1 MNKFTFLDKP
11 YDLYSGSAR
20 GLGLLSAIL
29 LAALLQALPAMGQIP
44 DAPGGNALDNQVTLN
59 MRDANIRAVVHWL
72 GNMTGKKFIID
83 PRVKGDMTIFAK
95 EPLSIDDAY
104 DVVVE
109 AMRVYGYA
117 AVESNGVVR
126 IVPDIRAKTLP
137 FDLASVLDGDSETDM
152 ASYVVR
158 LQNLP
163 SLELLSQLKPLI
175 PPSGHIA
182 ATSPNTLLLIDARD
196 NVKRLAK
203 LAEHIDSQGSME
215 FDIIPLQSAP
225 ANSMK
230 EVLQG
235 LFNKDKQQITIA
247 ADDRS
252 NTLLV
257 SGSPALRRQLRQ
269 MANSL
274 DKPQSADANTR
285 VFYLHYLTAE
295 ELLPVLRGVTQNI
308 QREQEGTTSFSTQVS
323 IEALEAAN
331 AIVVNGPTSYID
343 EIAKVIEQTDFRR
356 KQVLVDAIIVEVS
369 DDFAREIGVQWKTAF
384 TDTTSGVVASS
395 NFGLVTMDT
404 DGNAILGQGLSL
416 GFMEAGDLRLLL
428 KAVAVNVDA
437 NILSRPS
444 IVTLDN
450 EEAEILVGQNIPL
463 ITGQATGTASTTS
476 NPFTTVERKDIG
488 ITLKVTPQINEGDAI
503 TLDVIQEVEN
513 VSASASSE
521 ATDIVTNKRSVK
533 TKVLVR
539 DQDVLVLGG
548 LIDTTDQTTVKKVP
562 LLGDIPL
569 VGSLFKTTKVEKL
582 RRNLMVF
589 IRPTILAD
597 AQSASRISK
606 ERYDT
611 TRSHQQEYYQQP
623 KLKPEQVILPE
634 FETIAPHAQPA
645 GR

>member
-1 MNKFTFLDKP
+1 
-11 YDLYSGSAR
+11 
-20 GLGLLSAIL
+20 
-29 LAALLQALPAMGQIP
+29 
-44 DAPGGNALDNQVTLN
+44 
-59 MRDANIRAVVHWL
+59 
-72 GNMTGKKFIID
+72 
-83 PRVKGDMTIFAK
+83 
-95 EPLSIDDAY
+95 
-104 DVVVE
+104 
-109 AMRVYGYA
+109 
-117 AVESNGVVR
+117 
-126 IVPDIRAKTLP
+126 
-137 FDLASVLDGDSETDM
+137 
-152 ASYVVR
+152 
-158 LQNLP
+158 
-163 SLELLSQLKPLI
+163 
-175 PPSGHIA
+175 
-182 ATSPNTLLLIDARD
+182 
-196 NVKRLAK
+196 
-203 LAEHIDSQGSME
+203 
-215 FDIIPLQSAP
+215 
-225 ANSMK
+225 
-230 EVLQG
+230 
-235 LFNKDKQQITIA
+235 
-247 ADDRS
+247 
-252 NTLLV
+252 
-257 SGSPALRRQLRQ
+257 
-269 MANSL
+269 
-274 DKPQSADANTR
+274 
-285 VFYLHYLTAE
+285 
-295 ELLPVLRGVTQNI
+295 
-308 QREQEGTTSFSTQVS
+308 
-323 IEALEAAN
+323 
-331 AIVVNGPTSYID
+331 VVNGPASYIE

-450 EEAEILVGQNIPL
+450 QEAEILVGQNIPL
-463 ITGQATGTASTTS
+463 ITGQSTGAAATTE

-569 VGSLFKTTKVEKL
+569 VGNLFRTTQTEKL

-597 AQSASRISK
+597 AESASRVSQ

-611 TRSHQQEYYQQP
+611 TRDSQQSYYQSP
-623 KLKPEQVILPE
+623 KDRPEPVILPE
-634 FETIAPHAQPA
+634 FESITPNAARAPEASSN
-645 GR
+645 

>member
-1 MNKFTFLDKP
+1 MAT
-11 YDLYSGSAR
+11 
-20 GLGLLSAIL
+20 L
-29 LAALLQALPAMGQIP
+29 LAALVLASPCLGQSL
-44 DAPGGNALDNQVTLN
+44 ATPGASGDNMVTLN
-59 MRDANIRAVVHWL
+59 MRDANIRSVVHWL

-95 EPLSIDDAY
+95 EPLSIENAY
-104 DVVVE
+104 HVVVE
-109 AMRVYGYA
+109 AMRVYGYS
-117 AVESNGVVR
+117 AVESNGVVK
-126 IVPDIRAKTLP
+126 IVPDIRAKTMP
-137 FDLASVLDGDSETDM
+137 VDLSSVLDGEADTEM

-158 LQNLP
+158 LENL
-163 SLELLSQLKPLI
+163 SAAELLNQLKPLV
-175 PPSGHIA
+175 PPSGHIGA
-182 ATSPNTLLLIDARD
+182 ATPDTLLLIDAKD

-203 LAEHIDSQGSME
+203 LAEHIDAQGSME

-225 ANSMK
+225 ASSLK

-235 LFNKDKQQITIA
+235 LFDKDKQRLAIA
-247 ADDRS
+247 ADERS
-252 NTLLV
+252 NSLLV
-257 SGSPALRRQLRQ
+257 SGSAALRRQVRQ

-285 VFYLHYLTAE
+285 VFYLHYLTAV

-308 QREQEGTTSFSTQVS
+308 QQQQEGEPSVSGNVS

-331 AIVVNGPTSYID
+331 AIVVNGPASYIE

-384 TDTTSGVVASS
+384 TDTTSGVVAAS
-395 NFGLVTMDT
+395 NFGLATMDT

-450 EEAEILVGQNIPL
+450 QEAEILVGQNIPL
-463 ITGQATGTASTTS
+463 ITGQATGTASTTE

-562 LLGDIPL
+562 LLGDIPV
-569 VGSLFKTTKVEKL
+569 VGSLFRTTQIEKL

-589 IRPTILAD
+589 IRPTILDD
-597 AQSASRISK
+597 AESASRISR

-611 TRSHQQEYYQQP
+611 TRDSQQNYYQSPRQ
-623 KLKPEQVILPE
+623 KPVPVILPE
-634 FETIAPHAQPA
+634 FETITPKPGTVPGASHQ
-645 GR
+645 

>member
-1 MNKFTFLDKP
+1 M
-11 YDLYSGSAR
+11 
-20 GLGLLSAIL
+20 GLLLAIS
-29 LAALLQALPAMGQIP
+29 LAGSVQALPASGQIP
-44 DAPGGNALDNQVTLN
+44 DAPGSNAADNNVTLN

-83 PRVKGDMTIFAK
+83 PRVKGNMTIFAK
-95 EPLSIDDAY
+95 ESLSIEDAY
-104 DVVVE
+104 HVVVE
-109 AMRVYGYA
+109 AMRVYGYS

-137 FDLASVLDGDSETDM
+137 FDLSSVLDGDTETDM

-163 SLELLSQLKPLI
+163 SSELLSQLKPLL

-182 ATSPNTLLLIDARD
+182 ATSPNTLLLIDAKD

-235 LFNKDKQQITIA
+235 LFEKDRQQINIV
-247 ADDRS
+247 ADERS

-285 VFYLHYLTAE
+285 VFYLHYLTAT

-308 QREQEGTTSFSTQVS
+308 QQEQEGKTRYSTQVS

-331 AIVVNGPTSYID
+331 AIVVNGPASYVD

-404 DGNAILGQGLSL
+404 DGNSVLGQGLSL
-416 GFMEAGDLRLLL
+416 GFMQAGDLRLLL

-463 ITGQATGTASTTS
+463 ITGQATGPASSTG

-513 VSASASSE
+513 VSATASSE
-521 ATDIVTNKRSVK
+521 AADTVTNKRSVK

-569 VGSLFKTTKVEKL
+569 VGSFFKTTKTEKL

-597 AQSASRISK
+597 AESASRVSR

-611 TRSHQQEYYQQP
+611 TRNSQQRYYDKP
-623 KLKPEQVILPE
+623 KLKSEPVLLPE
-634 FETIAPHAQPA
+634 FETISPQAQP

>member
-1 MNKFTFLDKP
+1 MLLTALMAPFCLAQ
-11 YDLYSGSAR
+11 DLASP
-20 GLGLLSAIL
+20 LGTAT
-29 LAALLQALPAMGQIP
+29 
-44 DAPGGNALDNQVTLN
+44 DDTVTLN

-83 PRVKGDMTIFAK
+83 PRVKGEMTIFAK
-95 EPLSIDDAY
+95 EPLSIDNAY
-104 DVVVE
+104 NVVVE
-109 AMRVYGYA
+109 AMRVYGYS
-117 AVESNGVVR
+117 AVETNGVVK

-137 FDLASVLDGDSETDM
+137 VDLSSVLDSDTETDM

-158 LQNLP
+158 LHNLP
-163 SLELLSQLKPLI
+163 AADLLQQLKPLV
-175 PPSGHIA
+175 PPSGHIGA
-182 ATSPNTLLLIDARD
+182 ATPDTLLLIDARD

-203 LAEHIDSQGSME
+203 LAEHIDSQGTME

-225 ANSMK
+225 ASSLK
-230 EVLQG
+230 DVLQG
-235 LFNKDKQQITIA
+235 LFDKDKQRLAIA
-247 ADDRS
+247 ADERS

-257 SGSPALRRQLRQ
+257 SGTPALRRQLRQ

-274 DKPQSADANTR
+274 DKPQIADGNTR
-285 VFYLHYLTAE
+285 VFYLHYLTAA

-308 QREQEGTTSFSTQVS
+308 QQQQEANSSLSSQVS

-331 AIVVNGPTSYID
+331 AIVVNGPARYID
-343 EIAKVIEQTDFRR
+343 EIAKVIERTDFRR

-395 NFGLVTMDT
+395 NFGLINLDT
-404 DGNAILGQGLSL
+404 DGNAIPGQGLSL

-437 NILSRPS
+437 NVLSRPS

-450 EEAEILVGQNIPL
+450 QEAEILVGQNIPL
-463 ITGQATGTASTTS
+463 ITGQATGAASTTD

-548 LIDTTDQTTVKKVP
+548 LIDTTDQTTVKKIP
-562 LLGDIPL
+562 LLGDIPV
-569 VGSLFKTTKVEKL
+569 VGALFKTTQTEKL

-589 IRPTILAD
+589 IRPTILGD
-597 AQSASRISK
+597 AATASKISR
-606 ERYDT
+606 ERYDS
-611 TRSHQQEYYQQP
+611 TRERQQEYYQTP
-623 KLKPEQVILPE
+623 KQERKPVVLPE
-634 FETIAPHAQPA
+634 FESITPNAARGSA
-645 GR
+645 TGTR

>member
-1 MNKFTFLDKP
+1 M
-11 YDLYSGSAR
+11 
-20 GLGLLSAIL
+20 L
-29 LAALLQALPAMGQIP
+29 LASLMAVVLQAPICLGKTVS
-44 DAPGGNALDNQVTLN
+44 APTDTVVDNTVTLN

-83 PRVKGDMTIFAK
+83 PRVNGNMTIFAK

-109 AMRVYGYA
+109 AMRVYGFS
-117 AVESNGVVR
+117 AVQSNGVVR

-137 FDLASVLDGDSETDM
+137 VDLASVLDSETEIDM

-158 LQNLP
+158 LQNVP
-163 SLELLSQLKPLI
+163 AKDLLVQLKPLV

-182 ATSPNTLLLIDARD
+182 AATPDTLLLIDARD

-225 ANSMK
+225 AGSLK
-230 EVLQG
+230 DVLQG
-235 LFNKDKQQITIA
+235 LFDKDKQRLAIA
-247 ADDRS
+247 ADERS

-269 MANSL
+269 VANSL
-274 DKPQSADANTR
+274 DKPQSANGNTR
-285 VFYLHYLTAE
+285 VFYLHYLTAA

-308 QREQEGTTSFSTQVS
+308 QQQEGKTSVASQVS

-331 AIVVNGPTSYID
+331 AIVVNGPASYIE

-450 EEAEILVGQNIPL
+450 QEAEILVGQNIPL
-463 ITGQATGTASTTS
+463 ITGQSTGAAATTE

-569 VGSLFKTTKVEKL
+569 VGKLFKTTQTEKL

-597 AQSASRISK
+597 AESASRVSR

-611 TRSHQQEYYQQP
+611 TRDSQQSYYQSP
-623 KLKPEQVILPE
+623 KDKPEPVVLPE
-634 FETIAPHAQPA
+634 FESITPNAARVPRAS
-645 GR
+645 GN